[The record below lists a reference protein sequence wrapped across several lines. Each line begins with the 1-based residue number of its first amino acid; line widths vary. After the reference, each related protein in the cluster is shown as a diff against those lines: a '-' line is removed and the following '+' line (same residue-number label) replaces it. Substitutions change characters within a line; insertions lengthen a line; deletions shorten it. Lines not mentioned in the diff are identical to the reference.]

1 MALKKQLKEVKAKII
16 EWQQYAATNWIGKMY
31 RSHQIG
37 KYEYEKEHIEQ
48 LLKDKKG
55 YEKEKSKN
63 DK

>member
-1 MALKKQLKEVKAKII
+1 MALKKQLKEVKAKILY
-16 EWQQYAATNWIGKMY
+16 WQQYPATNWLGKIY
-31 RSHQIG
+31 QHHQIG

-55 YEKEKSKN
+55 YEKEKPNN